1 MLSFLP
7 QGAPPCVNAPDGPCR
22 LVVLNDGPRWLA
34 HLANWLMGTP
44 LRVVAIVVVA
54 WIVLRVLR
62 RSLAHTVERWE
73 RSQAAAPRETETPDG
88 HVARV
93 VARRG
98 TLAQVLGSGA
108 SAFVAVVAGF
118 LVLDTLGVQLA
129 PLLASA
135 GVVGIAIGFGAQ
147 SLVKDFFSGLFL
159 LLEDQLGVGD
169 VVDLGEATG
178 TVEAVSLRRTR
189 LRDVNGTVWH
199 IPNGEIRRVG
209 NRSQYWARAV
219 VDVVVAPEADAR
231 VATDVIRTIV
241 DELWADEAW
250 RAEGATNPPE
260 VWGVER
266 MGVEGVTIRTVVTTV
281 PAKQWAV
288 ARELRLRIK
297 EALDAAGVPLAR
309 PPVAPFDP
317 GPAAPPR

>member
-1 MLSFLP
+1 MSPLLP
-7 QGAPPCVNAPDGPCR
+7 RGAPPCVNAPDGPCR
-22 LVVLNDGPRWLA
+22 LIATNDGPLWAARIV
-34 HLANWLMGTP
+34 NWLMGTP
-44 LRVVAIVVVA
+44 LRVAVIVVVA
-54 WIVLRVLR
+54 LVVHRVVR
-62 RSLAHTVERWE
+62 RSLAESVARWE
-73 RSQAAAPRETETPDG
+73 RTQALPRETETPDL
-88 HVARV
+88 HATRLR
-93 VARRG
+93 ARRG
-98 TLAQVLGSGA
+98 TLAQVLSSGTT
-108 SAFVAVVAGF
+108 AVVGMVAGF
-118 LVLDTLGVQLA
+118 LVLDALGVQLA

-159 LLEDQLGVGD
+159 LIEDQLGVGD
-169 VVDLGEATG
+169 VVDLGDATG

-199 IPNGEIRRVG
+199 VPNGEIRRVG

-219 VDVVVAPEADAR
+219 VDVVIGPDADAR
-231 VATDVIRTIV
+231 VATEVIRQIV
-241 DELWADEAW
+241 GELWADEAW

-266 MGVEGVTIRTVVTTV
+266 MGMEGVTIRTVVTTV

-297 EALDAAGVPLAR
+297 EALDAAGIPLAR
-309 PPVAPFDP
+309 PPAAPFDP